1 MTVAEWVGF
10 GCFGVFVSIS
20 THSPYPISSNF
31 HRRTTPATKMDSGS
45 LSASL
50 QAAEAEIGTLKEML
64 KLQNEKMKDM
74 RHRFVNFRSRLD
86 QLEAWASDNKQ
97 SQFVRPD
104 TRKRV
109 LLDDSPERLATSN
122 AAASGGQCFH
132 EEFFEVKLKKFM
144 KEKLEE
150 AKVCAEFALN
160 AAERKMREQMDAQ
173 MQVERERN
181 RKNLKAAMEEQNARC
196 RRLALQSFRAAK
208 EMVEKKMDSSILDN
222 EGGVTP
228 KWEQH
233 CMFCLGSEAMFGRK
247 ECAHVNVCADCSIV
261 WAGDDMCKC
270 LTCQVPC
277 QNFKYFG
284 PSPQ

>member
-122 AAASGGQCFH
+122 AAASGN
-132 EEFFEVKLKKFM
+132 FF
-144 KEKLEE
+144 
-150 AKVCAEFALN
+150 
-160 AAERKMREQMDAQ
+160 
-173 MQVERERN
+173 
-181 RKNLKAAMEEQNARC
+181 
-196 RRLALQSFRAAK
+196 
-208 EMVEKKMDSSILDN
+208 
-222 EGGVTP
+222 
-228 KWEQH
+228 
-233 CMFCLGSEAMFGRK
+233 
-247 ECAHVNVCADCSIV
+247 
-261 WAGDDMCKC
+261 
-270 LTCQVPC
+270 
-277 QNFKYFG
+277 
-284 PSPQ
+284 